1 MTVANLEARRE
12 RDAVVKA
19 AAQWACCHPADLIGG
34 GTRSHDLRLAR
45 QGVCWDLVRRG
56 LAAAEVGRLLKLDH
70 TTVLHAVRR
79 VDELVKAEDGWMD
92 GLLAALDEVP
102 LGLRMHVLELDGR
115 TVPIRETVRGSR
127 RWRIITRGML

>member
-1 MTVANLEARRE
+1 MTVGTLEARRE

-19 AAQWACCHPADLIGG
+19 AAEWACCHPADLIGG
-34 GTRSHDLRLAR
+34 GTRSVVLRQAR
-45 QGVCWDLVRRG
+45 QGVCWELVHRG

-79 VDELVKAEDGWMD
+79 VDYLVKAQHLWME
-92 GLLAALDEVP
+92 GLLAALDEVL

-115 TVPIRETVRGSR
+115 LVPIRETGRGSR
-127 RWRIITRGML
+127 RWRIVTRGLV